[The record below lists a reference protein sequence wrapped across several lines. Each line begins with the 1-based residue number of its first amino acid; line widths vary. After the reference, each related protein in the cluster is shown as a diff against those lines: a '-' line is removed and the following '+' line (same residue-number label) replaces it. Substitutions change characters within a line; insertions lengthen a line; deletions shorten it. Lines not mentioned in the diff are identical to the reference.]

1 MADNNQNV
9 EVKISAN
16 ASQLKD
22 ALKAASSSIN
32 QAAQDIKRGFSDID
46 KASETSA
53 NKTVNNANKMKGAF
67 SGIGSSLK
75 GVGSQ
80 LQNAFSGLTSGLSGG
95 AGGLSGMSNALSSI
109 RLGAVG
115 AAAAVGALA
124 VSLAEAS
131 GKRLIRVQEDAEKLS
146 LALNTTQ
153 SRAVAFT
160 EMLESAKVKSDEFL
174 QITQSLTKG
183 LAKNQ
188 EVYERYNIAIKDSNG
203 NYLSQEQIIGNIV
216 KKYNE
221 MADGTS
227 KQIFLQQTLKGVS
240 QDVFEKMRQAFGSDL
255 TASLDEVEKKLQK
268 LGVVMN
274 DVDVEKTKEYEQNM
288 IQFNRII
295 EGAINQFSAG
305 LLPVLNDIKKGFND
319 TFGDGSLA
327 EIARTTGA
335 TVGAIIEI
343 FQALWDTVKSLFLT
357 IFNPI
362 ADAFNWLMTEIFG
375 PLPEKVEGSV
385 NDTLSGWQKFEIG
398 VAEGVHAVEVVLQS
412 LVTFF
417 EVAMNGIIR
426 IVQFAADTVS
436 QNLKVM
442 ANTASAIKSGDFS
455 GAFNTFMEGG
465 KNLRQNW
472 STMMK
477 GIESDTQKSMDGA
490 AAKMTASLAKTENKI
505 SDITKRKSA
514 SFTVKEGGASNAMGQ
529 AIPKPSGGG
538 GGGDLMKSQYALMK
552 AQLEAE
558 LMLLKDSLDR
568 EKEVLDQ
575 KLKDHLVS
583 YKDYYED
590 LTRIQKEELNK
601 QIEIKAKELEENQ
614 RMQSSAKGGD
624 RLQLQAAAVK
634 LQAELNILKMKEG
647 DIERRNLQALKDKQE
662 AMKNMV
668 IDLKAQLANATNS
681 FDPSAAIEQIQ
692 KKFEKMYDELI
703 INGDEAGAEIVK
715 RLIQVE
721 SAKARIDAM
730 SKEFDTFSNKRLA
743 EIESINQA
751 EKSGALSSSQASAA
765 RHNLEVNMI
774 QEEIKLLEQKRAL
787 YVESGDWLKVSEID
801 LAIAKLQTAQ
811 TEVNMLGQGI
821 NDAFSSGIMQF
832 FNDVASGTKS
842 IKDAFADMGKSIV
855 NQINNIVAQ
864 WLAAK
869 ALGIFNVGGAA
880 TGASSG
886 FDFSSLF
893 SGLFGGF
900 RESGGYVNPGSA
912 YVVGEKGR
920 ELFVPNTPG
929 KIVPN
934 DALGSGG
941 STNITMNISTPDAN
955 SFRRSQSQISNSYAN
970 ALNRSQ
976 RRNS

>member
-1 MADNNQNV
+1 MAENNQNV

-16 ASQLKD
+16 ASQLKE

-32 QAAQDIKRGFSDID
+32 QAAQEIKRGFSDID
-46 KASETSA
+46 KASEQSA
-53 NKTVNNANKMKGAF
+53 NKTVSNATKMKGAF
-67 SGIGSSLK
+67 AGIGNSLK
-75 GVGSQ
+75 GIGGQ
-80 LQNAFSGLTSGLSGG
+80 LQNAFSGITAGLGG
-95 AGGLSGMSNALSSI
+95 GGGGLSSMSTALSSI

-115 AAAAVGALA
+115 AAAAVGTLSVA
-124 VSLAEAS
+124 LAEAA

-153 SRAVAFT
+153 SRAIAFT

-240 QDVFEKMRQAFGSDL
+240 QDVFEKMNQAFGGDL
-255 TASLDEVEKKLQK
+255 QGHLDEVEKKLQR

-274 DVDVEKTKEYEQNM
+274 DIDVAKTKEYELNM
-288 IQFNRII
+288 IEFNRII

-305 LLPVLNDIKKGFND
+305 LLPALNNVKKSFND

-327 EIARTTGA
+327 EMSRSIGVS
-335 TVGAIIEI
+335 VGAIIEF
-343 FQALWDTVKSLFLT
+343 FQALWDTIKSIFLT

-385 NDTLSGWQKFEIG
+385 DDTLSGWKKFEIG
-398 VAEGVHAVEVVLQS
+398 IAEGIHAVEVVLQS

-426 IVQFAADTVS
+426 IVEFASNVVRD
-436 QNLKVM
+436 NIKVM
-442 ANTASAIKSGDFS
+442 ADTANNLKNGNFSAAADS
-455 GAFNTFMEGG
+455 FMQGG
-465 KNLRQNW
+465 KNISKNW
-472 STMMK
+472 KEMMK

-490 AAKMTASLAKTENKI
+490 AAKMTASLVKAEGKI
-505 SDITKRKSA
+505 SEITKRKNTP
-514 SFTVKEGGASNAMGQ
+514 FTVKEGGGTGVGQ
-529 AIPKPSGGG
+529 AIPKPSGG

-590 LTRIQKEELNK
+590 LTRIQKEELAK
-601 QIEIKAKELEENQ
+601 QTEIKTKELEENQ

-634 LQAELNILKMKEG
+634 LQAELNILKLKEG

-681 FDPSAAIEQIQ
+681 FDPSAAIDQIQ
-692 KKFEKMYDELI
+692 KKFEKMYEELI
-703 INGDEAGAEIVK
+703 ANGDLAGAEIVK

-721 SAKARIDAM
+721 TAKAQIDTM
-730 SKEFDTFSNKRLA
+730 SKEFDTFANQRLA
-743 EIESINQA
+743 EIEKINQA
-751 EKSGALSSSQASAA
+751 EKSGALSASQASAA
-765 RHNLEVNMI
+765 RHNLEITMI
-774 QEEIKLLEQKRAL
+774 QKEIKLLEEKRAK
-787 YVESGDWLKVSEID
+787 YVESGDWLQVSQID

-821 NDAFSSGIMQF
+821 NDAFASGIMQF

-842 IKDAFADMGKSIV
+842 IKDAFSDMGKSIV

-864 WLAAK
+864 WIAAK
-869 ALGIFNVGGAA
+869 ALGIFNIGGAS
-880 TGASSG
+880 TGASTG

-912 YVVGEKGR
+912 YIVGEKGR
-920 ELFVPNTPG
+920 EVFVPNTPG

-955 SFRRSQSQISNSYAN
+955 SFRRSQGQISNNYAS
-970 ALNRSQ
+970 ALSRSQ